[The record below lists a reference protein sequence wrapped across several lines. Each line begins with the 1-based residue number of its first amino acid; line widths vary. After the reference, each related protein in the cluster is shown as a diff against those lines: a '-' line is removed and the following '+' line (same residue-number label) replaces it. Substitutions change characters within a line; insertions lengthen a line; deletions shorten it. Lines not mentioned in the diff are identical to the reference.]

1 MATTVATPAASIV
14 AAAEPAENPLFK
26 TSFLR
31 DGSSGKSFAIVQANE
46 SVSTLEYTVYER
58 STDTFSNALWSG
70 SLSVQAPTFSFVI
83 TKGSTYFIVATL
95 NNDPALK
102 VHFTVDPNKRR
113 LGISKKRPAEAAEAA
128 PALDAPEAAQAPA
141 PEAGAAASVPAS
153 EKKSKKVKA

>member
-1 MATTVATPAASIV
+1 MATAVAPAASHAV
-14 AAAEPAENPLFK
+14 APASEPVSENPLFK

-46 SVSTLEYTVYER
+46 SVNYLEYTVYER
-58 STDTFSNALWSG
+58 STDTFGNSLWSG
-70 SLSVQAPTFSFVI
+70 SLSVQSPTFSFII

-113 LGISKKRPAEAAEAA
+113 LGISKKRPVEDAAAAPAAAPEGAGAAAPAEAA
-128 PALDAPEAAQAPA
+128 PAA
-141 PEAGAAASVPAS
+141 

>member
-1 MATTVATPAASIV
+1 MATSIATPAASIV
-14 AAAEPAENPLFK
+14 AAEPVENPLFK

-46 SVSTLEYTVYER
+46 SVTFLEYTVYER
-58 STDTFSNALWSG
+58 STDTFSNSLWNG

-113 LGISKKRPAEAAEAA
+113 LGISKKRPAEAADVA
-128 PALDAPEAAQAPA
+128 PALEASEAAA
-141 PEAGAAASVPAS
+141 PEAGAAGSVPAP

>member
-1 MATTVATPAASIV
+1 MATAVAPATSHAVAPAAS
-14 AAAEPAENPLFK
+14 EPVSENPLFK

-46 SVSTLEYTVYER
+46 SVNYLEYTVYER
-58 STDTFSNALWSG
+58 STDTFGNSLWSG
-70 SLSVQAPTFSFVI
+70 SLSVQAPTFSFII

-113 LGISKKRPAEAAEAA
+113 LGITKKRPVEDAAAA
-128 PALDAPEAAQAPA
+128 PAAAL
-141 PEAGAAASVPAS
+141 EGGAGAAAPAEAVPAA
-153 EKKSKKVKA
+153 EKRAKKVKA